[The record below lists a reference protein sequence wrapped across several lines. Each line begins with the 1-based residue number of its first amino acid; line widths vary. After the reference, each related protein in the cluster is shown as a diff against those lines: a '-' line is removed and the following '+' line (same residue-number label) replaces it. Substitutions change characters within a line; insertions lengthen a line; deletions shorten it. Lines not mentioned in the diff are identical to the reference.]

1 MEREGDV
8 LFTPQ
13 KKEVEDEK
21 EGGHRGFGEVSS
33 KVSLFLQGHGSSL
46 ITSCA
51 LALMQRRK
59 NKNKTKKNKYFF
71 YLPCELLNS
80 PVLRP
85 ECKII
90 QQKVI
95 EKVTVLAFSLQIT
108 RCFRA
113 SEVAT

>member
-13 KKEVEDEK
+13 KKKVEDEK
-21 EGGHRGFGEVSS
+21 EGGHCGFGEASS
-33 KVSLFLQGHGSSL
+33 KVSLFLQGHNSAL
-46 ITSCA
+46 ITFCA

-59 NKNKTKKNKYFF
+59 NKSKTKIYIYF

-113 SEVAT
+113 SEIAT